1 VTAETVIAAGRRF
14 QEARM
19 PATCTITRVTG
30 RTFNEA
36 TGEYTDTVQT
46 VYTGKCRL
54 DFRASLQTLERD
66 MEGQLLADQR
76 PTLFL
81 PIVGSEAVTV
91 NDMVTVTGNPL
102 DGAAVGMRIRVTGL
116 SATTY
121 ATARRLPGEV
131 LT

>member
-1 VTAETVIAAGRRF
+1 VTAESVIRAGRAF

-19 PATCTITRVTG
+19 PATVLIERVVD
-30 RTFNEA
+30 RVLNED
-36 TGEYTDTVQT
+36 TGEYDDQKQT
-46 VYTGKCRL
+46 IYAGKCRL

-66 MEGQLLADQR
+66 MEGQILADQR
-76 PTLFL
+76 PTLLL
-81 PIVGSEAVTV
+81 PIVGSENITV
-91 NDMVTVTGNPL
+91 NDMATMTGNPL
-102 DGAAVGMRIRVTGL
+102 DPAVVGMRIRITGL

>member
-1 VTAETVIAAGRRF
+1 MTAESVIRAGRAF
-14 QEARM
+14 QESRM
-19 PATCTITRVTG
+19 PATVTITRVTG
-30 RTFNEA
+30 RLLDET
-36 TGEYTDTVQT
+36 TGEYTDTVAT

-81 PIVGSEAVTV
+81 PIAGSESVTV
-91 NDMVTVTGNPL
+91 NDMATITANPL
-102 DGAAVGMRIRVTGL
+102 DSAAVGMRIRVTGRA
-116 SATTY
+116 ATTY